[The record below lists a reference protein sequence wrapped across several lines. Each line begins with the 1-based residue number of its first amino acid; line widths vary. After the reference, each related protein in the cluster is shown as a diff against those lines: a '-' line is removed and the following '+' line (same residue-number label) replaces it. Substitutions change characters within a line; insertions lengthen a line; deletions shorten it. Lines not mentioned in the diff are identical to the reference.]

1 MDFVKCFE
9 PSKKRLTFFSKIYMI
24 KCGIDS
30 NLYFWHN
37 EGKILL
43 VMIYVDDFI
52 IIRNIEGKITWFKME
67 PKRNLK

>member
-1 MDFVKCFE
+1 
-9 PSKKRLTFFSKIYMI
+9 MI

-43 VMIYVDDFI
+43 VMIYVDDLI
-52 IIRNIEGKITWFKME
+52 IIRNIEGNITWFKME

>member
-1 MDFVKCFE
+1 MNFVKCFE
-9 PSKKRLTFFSKIYMI
+9 PSKKRLIMFSKMYMI
-24 KCGIDS
+24 KCEIDS